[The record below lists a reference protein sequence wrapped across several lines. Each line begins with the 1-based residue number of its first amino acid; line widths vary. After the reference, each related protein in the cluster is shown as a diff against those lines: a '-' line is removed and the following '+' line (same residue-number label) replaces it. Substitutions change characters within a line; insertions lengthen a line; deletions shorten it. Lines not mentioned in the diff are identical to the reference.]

1 MRSPHFLCYHAQG
14 TGDEVFVTQRR
25 LAWAK
30 VEDK

>member
-1 MRSPHFLCYHAQG
+1 MRSPHCLCYHAQG
-14 TGDEVFVTQRR
+14 ISGEFSVTQRR